1 MYQSGWAKRDIAITP
16 RGYAMQGYGNW
27 HQKDRGQNTPLCA
40 RALYLAAANAPG
52 LIFCC
57 LDLGYITHAMRQA
70 VTASLST
77 AMGPDFDE
85 DRLCLTCTHTHSGPG
100 GCSHDVMYNLVTPGF
115 VPEYL
120 AAITAAATDAILAAW
135 RGATPAT
142 LTLSAARFPQT
153 TEVAWNRSLAAYN
166 RNPDVT
172 PRRPTETHLALDRA
186 MRVLTLARDGQP
198 QALLSLFGVHA
209 TCIGRTNQLYDA
221 DNKGYAATAT
231 EAALIAQGAAN
242 PVAIFAQ
249 ATAGDVSPHF
259 HGPGQTARR
268 AAITGDAEYAYA
280 AANGAT
286 QSGLALSALTAPTT
300 DITGPIDAILTF
312 VDFTTLTADPA
323 FANGAQNAVTSEPCH
338 GVGFFAG
345 TPVDGPG
352 LPSPLAW
359 LFTKLAN
366 RQKRQRL
373 ANLDS
378 FTPAEQT
385 YYRRLYAAQGVK
397 PILQES
403 GRKLI
408 LGHPLGGGAIPDF
421 LDPTVAETKRQ
432 ARAGAMRRSAMVPTV
447 LPLQILILGDLALI
461 CCPGEFTTNAGAR
474 LRETVAAHLTP
485 RGVAQVLLATYC
497 NDYMGYVTTYEEY
510 QQQAYE
516 GGHTIF
522 GQWTLAAFQTQF
534 AALADAMCK
543 PADQRAHDQ
552 TTRPAPAPPEEL
564 ALRTAEVARA
574 G

>member
-1 MYQSGWAKRDIAITP
+1 MYQAGWAKRDLSVTP

-27 HQKDRGQNTPLCA
+27 HQKDRGQNTPLYA
-40 RALYLAAANAPG
+40 RALTIAEHGAPV

-57 LDLGYITHAMRQA
+57 LDLGYITHAMRESVRA
-70 VTASLST
+70 GLAA
-77 AMGPDFDE
+77 AMGGAFDE
-85 DRLCLTCTHTHSGPG
+85 ARFCLTCTHTHSGPG
-100 GCSHDVMYNLVTPGF
+100 GCTHDVMYNLVTPGF
-115 VPEYL
+115 VPAYL
-120 AAITAAATDAILAAW
+120 DAIVSATTGAILAAW
-135 RGATPAT
+135 RSAAPAS
-142 LTLSAARFPQT
+142 LTLSAGAFADA

-209 TCIGRTNQLYDA
+209 TCIGRTNTLYDA
-221 DNKGYAATAT
+221 DNKGYAATGA
-231 EAALIAQGAAN
+231 EAALAAQGATD

-268 AAITGDAEYAYA
+268 NAIKGEAEYAYA
-280 AANGAT
+280 AANGALQT
-286 QSGLALSALTAPTT
+286 AQALALLAAPGLALH
-300 DITGPIDAILTF
+300 GPIDAIFTY
-312 VDFTTLTADPA
+312 VDFTALTADPA
-323 FANGAQNAVTSEPCH
+323 YANGAPDAVTSEPCH

-352 LPSPLAW
+352 LPTPLVW
-359 LFTKLAN
+359 LFTRLAN
-366 RQKRQRL
+366 RLKRQRL
-373 ANLDS
+373 ARLDS
-378 FTPAEQT
+378 FSATDQD

-403 GRKLI
+403 GRKLL
-408 LGHPLGGGAIPDF
+408 LGGALGGGGIPDF
-421 LDPTVAETKRQ
+421 IDPTVAETKRQ
-432 ARAGAMRRSAMVPTV
+432 ARAGAMRESAMVPTV

-461 CCPGEFTTNAGAR
+461 SCPGEFTTTAGAR
-474 LRETVAAHLTP
+474 LRQTVATRLAP
-485 RGVAQVLLATYC
+485 RGVVHVLLATYC
-497 NDYMGYVTTYEEY
+497 NDYMGYVTTWEEY

-534 AALADAMCK
+534 AALADELCK
-543 PADQRAHDQ
+543 PQAARTHDR
-552 TTRPAPAPPEEL
+552 TTRPAPAPPDEL
-564 ALRTAEVARA
+564 ALRTARA
-574 G
+574 